1 MVAGIFNGPTAQH
14 TKVNFNR
21 IRFRVMEHIVGL
33 MAVTMLDSGST
44 IRCRARA
51 RLNGPMVASTKEVIS
66 MIKKKGLASSIG
78 KTAEDTKDTGK
89 MESSMER
96 ARICLPRV

>member
-1 MVAGIFNGPTAQH
+1 MVAGIFNGQMARLM
-14 TKVNFNR
+14 KVNFNR
-21 IRFRVMEHIVGL
+21 IRFKVMERIVGL
-33 MAVTMLDSGST
+33 MAVTMLDSGLT

-66 MIKKKGLASSIG
+66 MIKKKGLASSTG

-96 ARICLPRV
+96 ARIYLPKV